1 MGFIATWLVSAIAV
15 GAAIWLA
22 PGITVVGGAY
32 AGPLFTALF
41 LAIVNASIKPLLNI
55 IGLPFTILS
64 LGLFALVINA
74 LMLELASFLSRN
86 ITHTGIVIDGFG
98 AAFFG
103 AIVVSIVT
111 MIVGG
116 IVR

>member
-1 MGFIATWLVSAIAV
+1 MDFIATWLVSAIAV
-15 GAAIWLA
+15 GAAIWLT

-41 LAIVNASIKPLLNI
+41 LAIVNASIKPVLKI

-86 ITHTGIVIDGFG
+86 ITHAGIVIDGFG

-103 AIVVSIVT
+103 SIVVSIVT
-111 MIVGG
+111 MVVGG
-116 IVR
+116 IVK

>member
-1 MGFIATWLVSAIAV
+1 MDFIATWLVSAIAV
-15 GAAIWLA
+15 GAAIWLT

-41 LAIVNASIKPLLNI
+41 LAIVNASIKPVLKI
-55 IGLPFTILS
+55 S

-86 ITHTGIVIDGFG
+86 ITHAGIVIDGFG

-103 AIVVSIVT
+103 AIVVSLVT

-116 IVR
+116 IVK

>member
-1 MGFIATWLVSAIAV
+1 MDFIATWLVSAIAV
-15 GAAIWLA
+15 GAAIWLT

-41 LAIVNASIKPLLNI
+41 LAIVNASIKPVLKI

-86 ITHTGIVIDGFG
+86 ITHAGIDGFG

-103 AIVVSIVT
+103 AIVVSLVT

-116 IVR
+116 IVK